1 MVYPDQ
7 PTKRL
12 SPRNSLTKPT
22 IVIGH
27 LLPEK
32 KLQISTGQ
40 ANQYKC
46 PFEILMF
53 DCNVLSFWPHLF
65 SWLTFGNWSTT
76 AVSPHL
82 LQKVTNLW
90 LASVS
95 IYQKP
100 GKETADT
107 TIIFHRLKNS
117 NVLQFPET
125 RSHFPYLS
133 QELSAV
139 QRFECRK

>member
-1 MVYPDQ
+1 
-7 PTKRL
+7 
-12 SPRNSLTKPT
+12 
-22 IVIGH
+22 
-27 LLPEK
+27 
-32 KLQISTGQ
+32 
-40 ANQYKC
+40 
-46 PFEILMF
+46 MF

-107 TIIFHRLKNS
+107 TIIFHRLKTRMYFNS
-117 NVLQFPET
+117 QRQEAISPIYP
-125 RSHFPYLS
+125 RSS
-133 QELSAV
+133 QRCRGLSAGNKGGNAITDITGLPHV
-139 QRFECRK
+139 IFIVLIITTTN